1 MGKRRPQP
9 RSHWSSRRAS
19 DASGGADAAG
29 AADAAN
35 TTRARQGG
43 EAAEAIEGRESPQA
57 MRASTA
63 AGPRRSAEGP
73 RPPKEIAA
81 VSRIGVCPVCGTEFD
96 PSSYQ
101 VLVSAL
107 GRAPFDRIECADVA
121 LADRRRAQAELAE
134 QRQRRRR
141 RR

>member
-1 MGKRRPQP
+1 MGKRRSQP
-9 RSHWSSRRAS
+9 HSHWPSRHAS
-19 DASGGADAAG
+19 DASDASDAGPSRAAG
-29 AADAAN
+29 
-35 TTRARQGG
+35 
-43 EAAEAIEGRESPQA
+43 
-57 MRASTA
+57 
-63 AGPRRSAEGP
+63 GP
-73 RPPKEIAA
+73 RPPEEEIAA
-81 VSRIGVCPVCGTEFD
+81 ASRIGVCPVCGTEFD

>member
-1 MGKRRPQP
+1 MGKRRSQP
-9 RSHWSSRRAS
+9 HSHWPSRHAS
-19 DASGGADAAG
+19 DASD
-29 AADAAN
+29 
-35 TTRARQGG
+35 
-43 EAAEAIEGRESPQA
+43 
-57 MRASTA
+57 
-63 AGPRRSAEGP
+63 AGPRRAAGGP
-73 RPPKEIAA
+73 RPPEEEIAA
-81 VSRIGVCPVCGTEFD
+81 ASRIGVCPVCGTEFD

>member
-9 RSHWSSRRAS
+9 RSHWSSRDASDTSDAS
-19 DASGGADAAG
+19 DASNASDA
-29 AADAAN
+29 
-35 TTRARQGG
+35 T
-43 EAAEAIEGRESPQA
+43 P
-57 MRASTA
+57 ASTA
-63 AGPRRSAEGP
+63 ADTRRSADEP
-73 RPPKEIAA
+73 RPPEEIAA
-81 VSRIGVCPVCGTEFD
+81 VNRIGVCPVCGTEFD

-121 LADRRRAQAELAE
+121 LADRRRAQSELAE

>member
-1 MGKRRPQP
+1 MGKRRSQP
-9 RSHWSSRRAS
+9 HSHWPSRHAPDAS
-19 DASGGADAAG
+19 DA
-29 AADAAN
+29 
-35 TTRARQGG
+35 T
-43 EAAEAIEGRESPQA
+43 
-57 MRASTA
+57 RASTA
-63 AGPRRSAEGP
+63 AGPSRAAGGP
-73 RPPKEIAA
+73 RPPEEEIAA
-81 VSRIGVCPVCGTEFD
+81 ASRIGVCPVCGTEFD

>member
-19 DASGGADAAG
+19 DAAASDAS
-29 AADAAN
+29 DAFPASD
-35 TTRARQGG
+35 A
-43 EAAEAIEGRESPQA
+43 SP
-57 MRASTA
+57 ASTA
-63 AGPRRSAEGP
+63 ADTRRSAEEP
-73 RPPKEIAA
+73 RPLEEIAA
-81 VSRIGVCPVCGTEFD
+81 ASRIGVCPVCGTEFD

-121 LADRRRAQAELAE
+121 LADRRRAQSELAE